1 MTISP
6 EPLDLEPIRNR
17 FTIVSRLLE
26 PAEHESLWAAANAQS
41 AADVPSLIAEVERL
55 RTLLAANHVAYLRV
69 QGIEQFEV
77 DAACAGLGGDH
88 A

>member
-1 MTISP
+1 MTNSP

-41 AADVPSLIAEVERL
+41 AADVPNLIAEVERL
-55 RTLLAANHVAYLRV
+55 RGLVEEQRLLKLEAL
-69 QGIEQFEV
+69 QQFEV

-88 A
+88 V